1 MYPWSMVIVINR
13 LSVKNRSMIA
23 IKNYRTISENIVQNF
38 HWIMSKRV
46 KTKQCLN
53 KTIPLSHK
61 STFPSYLSINAVLL
75 VIFRNTTNIYKDSF
89 KKLFD
94 LQVLVHSYHQ
104 TWNELHCFKSMQ
116 LVLLKFIVTGAMI
129 YFIKSI
135 WTNENDIFITENLY
149 QILHLLIGHS
159 LIEIKSN
166 QIKSNQIKS
175 NQIK

>member
-1 MYPWSMVIVINR
+1 
-13 LSVKNRSMIA
+13 
-23 IKNYRTISENIVQNF
+23 
-38 HWIMSKRV
+38 
-46 KTKQCLN
+46 
-53 KTIPLSHK
+53 
-61 STFPSYLSINAVLL
+61 
-75 VIFRNTTNIYKDSF
+75 
-89 KKLFD
+89 
-94 LQVLVHSYHQ
+94 
-104 TWNELHCFKSMQ
+104 MQ